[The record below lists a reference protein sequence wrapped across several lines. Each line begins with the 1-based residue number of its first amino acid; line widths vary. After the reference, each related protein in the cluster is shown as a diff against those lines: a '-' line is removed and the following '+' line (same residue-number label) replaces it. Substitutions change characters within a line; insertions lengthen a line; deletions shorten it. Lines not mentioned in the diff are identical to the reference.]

1 VDHHADAARGVESD
15 QWNGEIKGSVW
26 HVDQI
31 PSTLRTT
38 AARLAQVFWRANA
51 MRVSFPVA
59 GSLSP
64 RKSVASAINTRVM
77 PRSNRETEKKTL
89 RPWLV
94 EGRRVKRPT
103 IAFHG
108 AEGGTRTPTRLPSLR
123 PERSASTSSTTSAL
137 MKKLQQVWQ
146 PKRGSTKA
154 KPRAS
159 CRHLSA
165 TGRLVDKGGKVN

>member
-1 VDHHADAARGVESD
+1 TNWPASACDPTRIG
-15 QWNGEIKGSVW
+15 
-26 HVDQI
+26 
-31 PSTLRTT
+31 
-38 AARLAQVFWRANA
+38 
-51 MRVSFPVA
+51 
-59 GSLSP
+59 P

-77 PRSNRETEKKTL
+77 VGLEQNGRKKTL

-146 PKRGSTKA
+146 VKGRSTKA
-154 KPRAS
+154 KPRAN

-165 TGRLVDKGGKVN
+165 TGRVVHHGGKVN